1 MARIMDCWEMGNG
14 LAYIEGLAVS
24 ARLLSKAGHHV
35 MFAAR
40 DLSHAERVLG
50 RSITYYQAPTTVIP
64 PGVRMPNP
72 MTFADVLI
80 NLGFGAPQSIV
91 GRAHAWRNLFDVT
104 RPDLIRCTHAP
115 GALLA
120 ARGTGIHVQVL
131 GIGFLVPP
139 DRSPLPLL
147 RTWVKDAS
155 LERMAAREQQVLDGM
170 NQGLASIGAPKVES
184 IGALYAGADVRQLY
198 TYPDLD
204 DYGPRQGVDYLGN
217 IQAAQG
223 AEPAWPDVPGK
234 RIFAYLEPVQEILPV
249 LQALAASNQPVLV
262 YLPHAPQ
269 GLLQN
274 GVRNMRITDQPLDVV
289 KATARCDF
297 GVSHGGHNI
306 AASFLAAGKPQLSLP
321 KAFPERVTAEKIAAL
336 GAGLT
341 SRPDAVSFSAALTQ
355 LLDDKSLQAQAQA
368 AAARVA
374 HFSLAGA
381 VKAALGS
388 IDELLAAGPRHWDS

>member
-64 PGVRMPNP
+64 PGSRLPNP

-91 GRAHAWRNLFDVT
+91 SRVHAWRNFFDLT

-120 ARGTGIHVQVL
+120 ARGTGIRVQVL

-147 RTWVKDAS
+147 RPWVKDTDP
-155 LERMAAREQQVLDGM
+155 ERLAAREQQVLDGM
-170 NQGLASIGAPKVES
+170 NLGLASIGAPKVAS
-184 IGALYAGADVRQLY
+184 IGALYAGADMRQLY

-217 IQAAQG
+217 IQAAKG
-223 AEPAWPDVPGK
+223 AEPAWPEVSGK

-249 LQALAASNQPVLV
+249 LQALARSGQPVLV
-262 YLPHAPQ
+262 YMPHAPQ
-269 GLLQN
+269 QLLQLTS
-274 GVRNMRITDQPLDVV
+274 RNLRVTSEPLDLV
-289 KATARCDF
+289 KTTALCDL

-321 KAFPERVTAEKIAAL
+321 KAFPERITAEKVAAL
-336 GAGLT
+336 GAGLV
-341 SRPDAVSFSAALTQ
+341 SRVDAGSVGAALTR
-355 LLDDKSLQAQAQA
+355 LLEDTSLEVQAKA

-381 VKAALGS
+381 VKGALSS
-388 IDELLAAGPRHWDS
+388 IDQLLAAGPRHWDA